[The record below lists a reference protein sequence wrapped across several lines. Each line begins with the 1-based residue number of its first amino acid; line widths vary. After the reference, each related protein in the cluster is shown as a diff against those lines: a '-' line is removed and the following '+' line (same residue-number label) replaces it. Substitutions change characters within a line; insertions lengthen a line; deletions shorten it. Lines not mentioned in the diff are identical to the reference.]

1 MSHDRRTPDATR
13 RADPSVERGSR
24 ANGEANANADANAN
38 ANGNVGA
45 TGGASR
51 GGYYLRV
58 AVYSLGV
65 VLALS
70 LLTVGSVAI
79 IAELKGTWHWQ
90 IHLET
95 TVSYMAV
102 FIEWV
107 LTALVPLAVLLGV
120 VRWRE
125 GS

>member
-1 MSHDRRTPDATR
+1 MSHDRRTPDSKR
-13 RADPSVERGSR
+13 RADPSVEGGSR
-24 ANGEANANADANAN
+24 ANGEANVNAN
-38 ANGNVGA
+38 ANGDA

-70 LLTVGSVAI
+70 LLTVGSIAI

-120 VRWRE
+120 VRWWE

>member
-1 MSHDRRTPDATR
+1 MSHDHRTGEDPPLDDAGGWR
-13 RADPSVERGSR
+13 CRG
-24 ANGEANANADANAN
+24 
-38 ANGNVGA
+38 
-45 TGGASR
+45 T
-51 GGYYLRV
+51 YYLRV

-70 LLTVGSVAI
+70 LLTVGSIAI

-90 IHLET
+90 LHLET

-107 LTALVPLAVLLGV
+107 LVALVPLAGLLGL